1 MYFKADIT
9 YVSVF
14 PQLDDDFASFV
25 MLMRRQHLDNT
36 TFFFVFPK
44 RVILK
49 RENNNGCERER
60 ASYSPRALMA
70 ATSLCLVNQIQTY
83 RNPPHDKN

>member
-1 MYFKADIT
+1 MYFKDDIT

-36 TFFFVFPK
+36 TFFCV
-44 RVILK
+44 
-49 RENNNGCERER
+49 
-60 ASYSPRALMA
+60 S
-70 ATSLCLVNQIQTY
+70 QTC
-83 RNPPHDKN
+83 HTKEGEQ